1 MSEVY
6 NFMAGDSDGNY
17 SDILM
22 FTSYDPGNIMIAAFV
37 IFLFFIL
44 SFFLSYFCGAAASA
58 SVGIIK
64 KKADES
70 NSRSAKKVL
79 MILENVE
86 KYTLFSHMSCAVCLS
101 AVLLICEFSFM
112 PPVGVWLSEVFGNIT
127 AGFWVSAVA
136 SFLIPCIIFLCLG
149 IFLPGK
155 LGERRPETAVLRFSR
170 AFSAA
175 SVMFQPVVGFSCLLS
190 NIIVRLFGYNT
201 KKISN
206 QQTEEEILLMVDKGE
221 ENGSIEGN
229 TKDMIENVF
238 DFDDTAVGEI
248 MTHRKDVVA
257 VRKNARLADIARTAI
272 ESGRSRI
279 PVYNE
284 DIDDIV
290 GIIYV
295 KDLLKFV
302 NTNPPEGEIGGDI
315 IKPAV
320 FVPQSKS
327 CSEMFEYMTSHKTQI
342 AVVVDEFGGT
352 GGIITMEDLIESIV
366 GNIQDEYDNE
376 DEEIKQLNEYSF
388 TVDGATSLDE
398 ITELT
403 GISFEDDNN
412 DTIAGIM
419 LDRMGHIPKDG
430 EHPSVVINGTRF
442 TVQEV
447 ESRRI
452 SKVLIV
458 KNHSVTANNES

>member
-6 NFMAGDSDGNY
+6 DFMTGDSDGNC
-17 SDILM
+17 SDIFM
-22 FTSYDPGNIMIAAFV
+22 SSSGNILIAITF
-37 IFLFFIL
+37 ILLFFII
-44 SFFLSYFCGAAASA
+44 SFFFSYFCGAISSA
-58 SVGIIK
+58 SIGGIRK
-64 KKADES
+64 KSEDENSENYTKAMS
-70 NSRSAKKVL
+70 
-79 MILENVE
+79 ILENSE
-86 KYTLFSHMSCAVCLS
+86 TNISFAHLSSGVCLS
-101 AVLLICEFSFM
+101 AALIICEYTFM
-112 PPVGVWLSEVFGNIT
+112 PMLETVLSEVFDNIT
-127 AGFWVSAVA
+127 LVFWLSAA
-136 SFLIPCIIFLCLG
+136 ALFIIPCILFSCFG
-149 IFLPGK
+149 FFLPEK
-155 LGERRPETAVLRFSR
+155 LGERKPEYAVLQFSGL
-170 AFSAA
+170 FKMISLI
-175 SVMFQPVVGFSCLLS
+175 FQPIVGISCLLS

-238 DFDDTAVGEI
+238 EFDDTTVGEI

-257 VRKNARLADIARTAI
+257 IRSNAKLTDIAVTAI
-272 ESGRSRI
+272 KSGRSRI
-279 PVYNE
+279 PVYND
-284 DIDDIV
+284 DIDDIA

-295 KDLLKFV
+295 KDLLKYV
-302 NTNPPEGEIGGDI
+302 STNPPQGEIVKDI

-320 FVPQSKS
+320 FVPQSKR
-327 CSEMFEYMTSHKTQI
+327 CSEMFEYMTAHKIQI
-342 AVVVDEFGGT
+342 AIVVDEFGGT

-376 DEEIKQLNEYSF
+376 DDEIKQLNEYSF

-403 GISFEDDNN
+403 GISFEGDDN
-412 DTIAGIM
+412 DTLAGIM
-419 LDRMGHIPKDG
+419 LDRMGHIPKNG
-430 EHPSVVINGTRF
+430 EHPSIVINGTRF

-458 KNHSVTANNES
+458 KNHNDKIKKQG

>member
-6 NFMAGDSDGNY
+6 NFMDGDSGGNY
-17 SDILM
+17 PDIFMLA
-22 FTSYDPGNIMIAAFV
+22 SCDSGNISIAVMI
-37 IFLFFIL
+37 ILLFFII
-44 SFFLSYFCGAAASA
+44 SFFLSYFCGAVSSASA
-58 SVGIIK
+58 GAIK
-64 KKADES
+64 KKADEEDS
-70 NSRSAKKVL
+70 KVYARAL
-79 MILENVE
+79 GILENSE
-86 KYTLFSHMSCAVCLS
+86 KYCSFAHVSCAVCLA
-101 AVLLICEFSFM
+101 AVLLICEYTFM
-112 PPVGVWLSEVFGNIT
+112 PMLGAWLSEITGNTT
-127 AGFWVSAVA
+127 AGLWISAAA
-136 SFLIPCIIFLCLG
+136 SFIIPCIIFSGFG
-149 IFLPGK
+149 IFIPEK
-155 LGERRPETAVLRFSR
+155 LGAGKQESAVLRFSR
-170 AFSAA
+170 LFLM
-175 SVMFQPVVGFSCLLS
+175 VYVIFQPVAGISCLLS

-257 VRKNARLADIARTAI
+257 VRSNARLTDVAKTAM

-279 PVYNE
+279 PVYND
-284 DIDDIV
+284 DIDDII

-302 NTNPPEGEIGGDI
+302 NTDPPSGEIGEDM

-320 FVPQSKS
+320 FVPQSKR
-327 CSEMFEYMTSHKTQI
+327 CSEMFEYMTAHKTQI
-342 AVVVDEFGGT
+342 AIVVDEFGGT

-366 GNIQDEYDNE
+366 GNIQDEYDDE
-376 DEEIKQLNEYSF
+376 DDEIKQLNEYSF

-403 GISFEDDNN
+403 GISFEGDDN

-458 KNHSVTANNES
+458 KSHNVNTEA